1 MGKFHRKEGGANI
14 MAKKKSLNEQAN
26 EIIRIA
32 EEAGVQTNFFFLTT
46 FKRYQVQLN
55 ILADLEK
62 TIKSEGTLVTK
73 EYVKGRQNLYTSPA
87 VTEFN
92 RTTDS
97 ANKTVSTLIRIIN
110 GFRQEDEERDEDPL
124 LKIINGEVGDEDAE
138 Q

>member
-1 MGKFHRKEGGANI
+1 
-14 MAKKKSLNEQAN
+14 MAKRTTKKTLDQQAK

-32 EEAGVQTNFFFLTT
+32 EEAGVQTNYFFLTT
-46 FKRYQVQLN
+46 FRRYQTQISVLN
-55 ILADLEK
+55 KLEE
-62 TIKSEGTLVTK
+62 IIAESDTLVTK
-73 EYVKGRQNLYTSPA
+73 EYVKGRENLYTNPA
-87 VTEFN
+87 ITEYN

>member
-1 MGKFHRKEGGANI
+1 
-14 MAKKKSLNEQAN
+14 MAKKASKKTLDEQAK

-32 EEAGVQTNFFFLTT
+32 EEAGVQTNYFFLTT
-46 FKRYQVQLN
+46 FRRYQTQISVLN
-55 ILADLEK
+55 KLEEIIAE
-62 TIKSEGTLVTK
+62 TDTLVTK
-73 EYVKGRQNLYTSPA
+73 EYVKGRENLYTNPA
-87 VTEFN
+87 ITEYN

-124 LKIINGEVGDEDAE
+124 LKIINGEVGDEDGE

>member
-14 MAKKKSLNEQAN
+14 MANKKTLNEQAN

-124 LKIINGEVGDEDAE
+124 LKIINGEVGDDDGE

>member
-1 MGKFHRKEGGANI
+1 MAN
-14 MAKKKSLNEQAN
+14 KKSLNEQAN

-110 GFRQEDEERDEDPL
+110 GFRQEDEEREEDPL
-124 LKIINGEVGDEDAE
+124 LNIINGEVGDEDGE
-138 Q
+138 

>member
-1 MGKFHRKEGGANI
+1 
-14 MAKKKSLNEQAN
+14 MAKRTSKKTLDQQAE

-32 EEAGVQTNFFFLTT
+32 EEAGVQTNYFFLTT
-46 FKRYQVQLN
+46 FRRYQTQISVLN
-55 ILADLEK
+55 KLEE
-62 TIKSEGTLVTK
+62 IIAESDTLVTK
-73 EYVKGRQNLYTSPA
+73 EYVKGRENLYTNPA
-87 VTEFN
+87 ITEYN

-124 LKIINGEVGDEDAE
+124 LKIINGEVGDDDGE

>member
-1 MGKFHRKEGGANI
+1 
-14 MAKKKSLNEQAN
+14 MAKKTSKKTLDEQAK

-32 EEAGVQTNFFFLTT
+32 EEAGVQTNYFFLTT
-46 FKRYQVQLN
+46 FRRYQTQISVLN
-55 ILADLEK
+55 KLEE
-62 TIKSEGTLVTK
+62 IIAESDTLVTK
-73 EYVKGRQNLYTSPA
+73 EYVKGRENLYTNPA
-87 VTEFN
+87 ITEYN

-124 LKIINGEVGDEDAE
+124 LKIINGEVGDEDGE

>member
-1 MGKFHRKEGGANI
+1 
-14 MAKKKSLNEQAN
+14 MAKKTSEKTLDQQAE

-32 EEAGVQTNFFFLTT
+32 EEAGVQTNYFFLTT
-46 FKRYQVQLN
+46 FRRYQTQISVLN
-55 ILADLEK
+55 KLEE
-62 TIKSEGTLVTK
+62 IIAESDTLVTK
-73 EYVKGRQNLYTSPA
+73 EYVKGRENLYTNPA
-87 VTEFN
+87 ITEYN

-124 LKIINGEVGDEDAE
+124 LKIINGEVGDGEGE

>member
-1 MGKFHRKEGGANI
+1 
-14 MAKKKSLNEQAN
+14 MAKRTSKKTLDQQAE

-32 EEAGVQTNFFFLTT
+32 EEAGVQTNYFFLTT
-46 FKRYQVQLN
+46 FRRYQTQISVLN
-55 ILADLEK
+55 KLEE
-62 TIKSEGTLVTK
+62 IIAESDTLVTK
-73 EYVKGRQNLYTSPA
+73 EYVKGRENLYTNPA
-87 VTEFN
+87 ITEYN

-124 LKIINGEVGDEDAE
+124 LKIINGEVGDGDGE

>member
-1 MGKFHRKEGGANI
+1 MGEFHRKKGGANI
-14 MAKKKSLNEQAN
+14 LAKKTLHEQAN

-124 LKIINGEVGDEDAE
+124 LKIINGEVGDEDGE

>member
-1 MGKFHRKEGGANI
+1 
-14 MAKKKSLNEQAN
+14 MAKQTTKKTLDQQAE

-32 EEAGVQTNFFFLTT
+32 EEAGVQTNYFFLTT
-46 FKRYQVQLN
+46 FRRYQTQISVLN
-55 ILADLEK
+55 KLEE
-62 TIKSEGTLVTK
+62 IIAESDTLVTK
-73 EYVKGRQNLYTSPA
+73 EYVKGRENLYTNPA
-87 VTEFN
+87 ITEYN

-124 LKIINGEVGDEDAE
+124 LKIINGEVGDEDGE

>member
-1 MGKFHRKEGGANI
+1 
-14 MAKKKSLNEQAN
+14 MAKRTTKKTLDEQAK

-32 EEAGVQTNFFFLTT
+32 EEAGVQTNYFFLTT
-46 FKRYQVQLN
+46 FRRYQTQISVLN
-55 ILADLEK
+55 KLEEIIAE
-62 TIKSEGTLVTK
+62 TDTLVTK
-73 EYVKGRQNLYTSPA
+73 EYVKGRENLYTNPA
-87 VTEFN
+87 ITEYN

-124 LKIINGEVGDEDAE
+124 LKIINGEVGDDDGE

>member
-1 MGKFHRKEGGANI
+1 MSN
-14 MAKKKSLNEQAN
+14 KKTLNEQAN

-124 LKIINGEVGDEDAE
+124 LKIINGEVGDDDGE

>member
-1 MGKFHRKEGGANI
+1 
-14 MAKKKSLNEQAN
+14 MAKRTTKKTLDQQAK

-32 EEAGVQTNFFFLTT
+32 EEAGVQTNYFFLTT
-46 FKRYQVQLN
+46 FRRYQTQISVLN
-55 ILADLEK
+55 KLEE
-62 TIKSEGTLVTK
+62 IIAESDTLVTK
-73 EYVKGRQNLYTSPA
+73 EYVKGRENLYTNPA
-87 VTEFN
+87 ITEYN

-124 LKIINGEVGDEDAE
+124 LKIINGEVGDEDGE

>member
-1 MGKFHRKEGGANI
+1 MGKLHRKEGGANI
-14 MAKKKSLNEQAN
+14 MANKKTLNEQAN

-110 GFRQEDEERDEDPL
+110 GFRQEDEEREEDPL
-124 LKIINGEVGDEDAE
+124 LKIINGEVGDDGE

>member
-14 MAKKKSLNEQAN
+14 MANKKTLNEQAN

-110 GFRQEDEERDEDPL
+110 GFRQEDEDRDEDPL
-124 LKIINGEVGDEDAE
+124 LKIINGEVGDEDGE

>member
-1 MGKFHRKEGGANI
+1 
-14 MAKKKSLNEQAN
+14 MAKRTTKKTLDQQAK

-32 EEAGVQTNFFFLTT
+32 EEAGVQTNYFFLTT
-46 FKRYQVQLN
+46 FRRYQTQISVLN
-55 ILADLEK
+55 KLEEIIAE
-62 TIKSEGTLVTK
+62 TDTLVTK
-73 EYVKGRQNLYTSPA
+73 EYVKGRENLYTNPA
-87 VTEFN
+87 ITEYN

-124 LKIINGEVGDEDAE
+124 LKIINGEVGDGDGE